1 MRIQPTDRH
10 YASARA
16 DARAELL
23 RDVDTFSDWIG
34 AECMRRAPVKLRVHT
49 DAHRLL
55 GLIDDGLPTA
65 ELFAISMD
73 AGQPRE
79 CRMLALDTI
88 AERYLATRADDIE
101 RMANAR
107 AGEIAEQEAAE
118 LQELAA

>member
-1 MRIQPTDRH
+1 MRIQTTDRH
-10 YASARA
+10 LDEARSSAR
-16 DARAELL
+16 DEML
-23 RDVDTFSDWIG
+23 RDVDTMTDWLG
-34 AECMRRAPVKLRVHT
+34 GECMRREITKIRVHMH
-49 DAHRLL
+49 AYKLQQ
-55 GLIDDGLPTA
+55 LIDDGLPTA
-65 ELFAISMD
+65 DLFAISMD

-79 CRMLALDTI
+79 CRTLALDTI